1 MERIARRQ
9 QRIWVLQALFEAN
22 FRNLDASQT
31 LANLIE
37 REPDAAKADYTQKLI
52 PLVIENLEE
61 IDSKI
66 EQFSKDWRIDRMAKV
81 DLCILRMAIAE
92 MLYIDDVAD
101 SVAIN
106 EALEIAKEYSTE
118 KSAKFINGILGAFS
132 KSLEE
137 KQEEI
142 K

>member
-1 MERIARRQ
+1 MARRQ